1 MTAYGAR
8 LFDQHAAM
16 LAASKITPEH
26 ARDRGYVSVDTKKR
40 LEVLKVVKPGRRV
53 PGLLIPQLRQDGS
66 TWGWQYRPD
75 EPRTNGDGKPV
86 KYETPWQQ
94 RNGIDVP
101 PGVGPRLGD
110 PSIPLFVTEGVKKA
124 DSAACAG
131 LACIALPGVWSWLG
145 KNPEG
150 GKVAVADWRDV
161 ALNDRRVILAFDS
174 DVVAKKAVRSALDH
188 LAAYLEGKGAKIE
201 YLHLPNNGDGKT
213 GIDDYVA
220 NGHTADDLWKLVR
233 PDPPEVAEPER
244 EVSSAEPPPQPAP
257 QHEPITLK
265 QARAV
270 FTRWLGKDYDLA
282 ALDATLSI
290 AACTRLDGDPPWLL
304 IVSGSGNAKTETV
317 MALTGAGAIV
327 TSTIDSPGA
336 LLSATSRQERASDAT
351 GGLLRKIG
359 DRGLLVIKDFTSIL
373 SMDRNM
379 RSKVLAGLRE
389 VADGYWERNVGVDG
403 GRSLT
408 WRGRVVLIGAVT
420 TAYDSAHGVI
430 TAMGDRF
437 MLLRV
442 DSTIGRKAS
451 GRQAL
456 RNVSHELTMRS
467 ELAAAAA
474 GVIAGV
480 RPGLAVL
487 DGGSF
492 DALLDLADLVTLART
507 AVERDYKGDVIGA
520 HQPEMPTRFAKMLAQ
535 VVRGGLAIGMEREY
549 LTKLAT
555 RIAGDSV
562 PPLRLNILGDVSAH
576 PHSTTTAVAKRLQQ
590 PRTTVDRVLQEL
602 HALRLL
608 DVEEAPFGE
617 KGWRYFLADDTDA
630 ATLALLITRNVTRQA
645 HPLASPHGEGEEEE
659 SKEGIETGDR
669 TSSHISGDAT
679 ESPPDTHLR
688 TSRSHF
694 NEPGRQTFDDLF
706 LGTCEVGGDIS
717 ACLDSNCRAFGLC
730 VLVDDEAAP
739 T

>member
-1 MTAYGAR
+1 MTEYGIG
-8 LFDQHAAM
+8 LLDQHQKM
-16 LAASKITPEH
+16 LASSKITPDH
-26 ARDRGYVSVDTKKR
+26 ARERGYVSVTEKVR
-40 LEVLKVVKPGRRV
+40 LENLKIAKAGRSV
-53 PGLLIPQLRQDGS
+53 PGLLVPERSVDGS
-66 TWGWQYRPD
+66 VWGYQYRPD
-75 EPRTNGDGKPV
+75 NPRFRADGKPN
-86 KYETPWQQ
+86 KYETPTGQ

-101 PGVGPRLGD
+101 PGVGPKLGD
-110 PSIPLFVTEGVKKA
+110 PSIPLFITDGVKKA
-124 DSAACAG
+124 DSAVCEG
-131 LACIALPGVWSWLG
+131 LACIAIPGVWNWLG

-150 GKVAVADWRDV
+150 GKVAVPDWRDI
-161 ALNDRRVILAFDS
+161 ALNGRRVILAFDS
-174 DVVAKKAVRSALDH
+174 DVVVKKEVRAALTH
-188 LAAYLEGKGAKIE
+188 LAGYLKIKDAKVE

-213 GIDDYVA
+213 GLDDYLLD
-220 NGHTADDLWKLVR
+220 HTVEELRTLVR
-233 PDPPEVAEPER
+233 PDPPEIAAD
-244 EVSSAEPPPQPAP
+244 SQNGKSAILPSEQPAIP
-257 QHEPITLK
+257 TPEPITLN

-270 FTRWLGKDYDLA
+270 FTRWLGNDYDLA

-290 AACTRLDGDPPWLL
+290 AACDRLDGDPPWLL

-336 LLSATSRQERASDAT
+336 LLSATSRQERAQDAT

-456 RNVSHELTMRS
+456 RNVSHEITMRS

-480 RPGLAVL
+480 RPDLAVL
-487 DGGSF
+487 DGGIF

-535 VVRGGLAIGMEREY
+535 VVRGGLALGMEREH

-562 PPLRLNILGDVSAH
+562 PPLRLDILGDVHAH

-617 KGWRYFLADDTDA
+617 KGWRYFLADETDA
-630 ATLALLITRNVTRQA
+630 ATLALLVTRNVTRQA
-645 HPLASPHGEGEEEE
+645 YPLASPHGEGEEE
-659 SKEGIETGDR
+659 SKEDKETSDR
-669 TSSHISGDAT
+669 TSSHISGDGPT
-679 ESPPDTHLR
+679 DTHLR

-694 NEPGRQTFDDLF
+694 DEADGSDNGHCPGQW
-706 LGTCEVGGDIS
+706 E
-717 ACLDSNCRAFGLC
+717 ACANFNCRLFNAC
-730 VLVDDEAAP
+730 VQAEETHA
-739 T
+739 

>member
-1 MTAYGAR
+1 MTEYGAR
-8 LFDQHAAM
+8 LLPQHQAM
-16 LAASKITPEH
+16 LEESRITPEH
-26 ARDRGYVSVDTKKR
+26 ARARGYVTVDTKIR
-40 LEVLKVVKPGRRV
+40 LEGLGVTKAGRNI
-53 PGLLIPQLRQDGS
+53 PGLLVPMRDKRGEV
-66 TWGWQYRPD
+66 WGYQYRPD
-75 EPRTNGDGKPV
+75 TPRINGTGKPA
-86 KYETPWQQ
+86 KYETPTGQ

-101 PGVGPRLGD
+101 PGVGPALDD
-110 PSIPLFVTEGVKKA
+110 PSVPLWITEGCKKA
-124 DSAACAG
+124 DAAVCAG
-131 LACIALPGVWSWLG
+131 LACIALAGVWSWRG
-145 KNPEG
+145 TNVNG
-150 GKVAVADWRDV
+150 GKVAVPDWHDI
-161 ALNDRRVILAFDS
+161 ALNGRPVVLAFDS
-174 DVVAKKAVRSALDH
+174 DVVRKREVRTAH
-188 LAAYLEGKGAKIE
+188 MQLARYLQSKGANVR
-201 YLHLPNNGDGKT
+201 YLHLPESDDGKT
-213 GIDDYVA
+213 GLDDYLPD
-220 NGHTADDLWKLVR
+220 GHTVDELRSLVR
-233 PDPPEVAEPER
+233 PEPPEVAEPER
-244 EVSSAEPPPQPAP
+244 KESSAEPTLQPAP

-290 AACTRLDGDPPWLL
+290 AACDRLDGDPPWLL

-420 TAYDSAHGVI
+420 TAYDSVHGVI

-456 RNVSHELTMRS
+456 RNVSHEITMRS

-480 RPGLAVL
+480 QPELAVL

-507 AVERDYKGDVIGA
+507 AVERDYKGNVIGA

-535 VVRGGLAIGMEREY
+535 VVRGGLALGMEREH

-576 PHSTTTAVAKRLQQ
+576 PYSTTTAVAKRLQQ

-617 KGWRYFLADDTDA
+617 KGWRYFLADETDA
-630 ATLALLITRNVTRQA
+630 ATLALLVTRNVTRQA

-659 SKEGIETGDR
+659 GKEGQKANDR
-669 TSSHISGDAT
+669 TSSHISGDGAA
-679 ESPPDTHLR
+679 
-688 TSRSHF
+688 
-694 NEPGRQTFDDLF
+694 NGQT
-706 LGTCEVGGDIS
+706 V
-717 ACLDSNCRAFGLC
+717 LDF
-730 VLVDDEAAP
+730 EAALNAADDNP
-739 T
+739 CDYCGLELNAFQVADGVRIHPDCAEVAKLEETHP